1 MGDMSD
7 EQIVETC
14 MNKIE
19 SFYFSDGEDS
29 GEAIFNKFAE
39 KHSAL
44 FAEACDAEG
53 MENKLEYTPI
63 Y

>member
-1 MGDMSD
+1 MSD

-44 FAEACDAEG
+44 FA
-53 MENKLEYTPI
+53 
-63 Y
+63 